1 MEKAGIKR
9 SLLALVHK
17 PPPNYDLVVTSSL
30 RFIKVSETR
39 WEERRERKMRE
50 LRICGV

>member
-1 MEKAGIKR
+1 MGKAEIKR

-30 RFIKVSETR
+30 RLIKVKHIGKR
-39 WEERRERKMRE
+39 EEKEQ
-50 LRICGV
+50 